1 MKALYSPASW
11 FRSFELIRWAKNH
24 DDVEGIRNEG
34 SALAA
39 VNERLQG
46 VDYVFLDEI
55 SMVSCNDLQ
64 ILATQA
70 AKARNIHGDSFGS
83 LSMVVA
89 GDFAQL
95 PPMTGPSL
103 YSEKVTLQVSDA
115 MDQRTQNAVM
125 GKTLWHQFNTVVILR
140 QNMRQPEQTPEDY
153 KL

>member
-1 MKALYSPASW
+1 
-11 FRSFELIRWAKNH
+11 
-24 DDVEGIRNEG
+24 
-34 SALAA
+34 
-39 VNERLQG
+39 
-46 VDYVFLDEI
+46 
-55 SMVSCNDLQ
+55 MVSCNDLQ

-125 GKTLWHQFNTVVILR
+125 GKTLWHQFNTVVVLR
-140 QNMRQPEQTPEDY
+140 QNMRQPEQTPEDD